1 MKKFIDKLRKPNL
14 AELSLCPLPTPLM
27 IPEGQRVLVF
37 APHPDDE
44 VLGCGGTLALLQQAG
59 CEVRVVVVTDGG
71 GAGFISDPDTTIK
84 RKAESTEAL
93 SLLGISAPQFLDQP
107 DGQFVP
113 NKHLVVEV
121 TNLIVST
128 RPDWLFIPSP
138 LDYHRDHVSI
148 SEFLLGCIWK
158 SGYSPRIFLYEIW
171 CPLPITR
178 VVNISTVIS
187 LKKAAL
193 ACYRI
198 PQNHRD
204 YQLANLSLAAFR
216 GLLVQGAEAPVFA
229 EGFVELEIAQSGGR
243 LHQTLLNLRL
253 QLESLLGSS

>member
-1 MKKFIDKLRKPNL
+1 
-14 AELSLCPLPTPLM
+14 
-27 IPEGQRVLVF
+27 
-37 APHPDDE
+37 
-44 VLGCGGTLALLQQAG
+44 
-59 CEVRVVVVTDGG
+59 
-71 GAGFISDPDTTIK
+71 
-84 RKAESTEAL
+84 
-93 SLLGISAPQFLDQP
+93 
-107 DGQFVP
+107 
-113 NKHLVVEV
+113 
-121 TNLIVST
+121 
-128 RPDWLFIPSP
+128 
-138 LDYHRDHVSI
+138 
-148 SEFLLGCIWK
+148 
-158 SGYSPRIFLYEIW
+158 
-171 CPLPITR
+171 

-193 ACYRI
+193 ACYCI

>member
-1 MKKFIDKLRKPNL
+1 MKKFIDKLRKPDFTG
-14 AELSLCPLPTPLM
+14 LSLCALPAALELPT
-27 IPEGQRVLVF
+27 GQRVLVF

-59 CEVRVVVVTDGG
+59 CEVQVVVVTDGG
-71 GAGFISDPDTTIK
+71 GAGFIADPDTTIK

-93 SLLGISAPQFLDQP
+93 SLLGIGAPQFLDQP
-107 DGQFVP
+107 DGQFVS
-113 NKHLVVEV
+113 NERLVTDV
-121 TNLIVST
+121 TKLIASN

-148 SEFLLGCIWK
+148 SEFLLGCVRR
-158 SGYSPRIFLYEIW
+158 SGCSPRIFLYEIW

-187 LKKAAL
+187 QKKAAL

-198 PQNHRD
+198 PQSHRD

-216 GLLVQGAEAPVFA
+216 GLLVRGAEAPVFA
-229 EGFVELEIAQSGGR
+229 EGFIELEAIQGGKHLYR
-243 LHQTLLNLRL
+243 ALLDLRL
-253 QLESLLGSS
+253 QLEPLLE